1 MALPAL
7 VDAQKFGEYWMPAF
21 AGMTVEAW
29 ARSRGNGMSN
39 KELAGRVAVITGAG
53 RSIGR
58 AMALELA
65 EGGCAVVVNVRS
77 NRAEAEA
84 VVKDIESRGGR
95 GMVGVADVVDAKAV
109 HAMADAALKKF
120 GRIDY
125 LINNAALRGEK
136 TIEHMTFE
144 EWRHITGVVLDGAFH
159 CVKACIEAIKKSD
172 AGSIINVGGLTGAM
186 GAPDRVHVVTAK
198 AGVAGFTR
206 GLARELAEYK
216 ITVNTLVPAMLAKP
230 DTPNEIPAHP
240 IYRPILGRAAWPT
253 DFAPLA
259 RFLVGPGA
267 RYITGQ
273 TINVNGGTYFGV

>member
-1 MALPAL
+1 
-7 VDAQKFGEYWMPAF
+7 MPD
-21 AGMTVEAW
+21 
-29 ARSRGNGMSN
+29 N
-39 KELAGRVAVITGAG
+39 ELAGRVAVITGAG

-65 EGGCAVVVNVRS
+65 AGGAAVVVNVRS

-84 VVKDIESRGGR
+84 VVREIEADGGR
-95 GMVGVADVVDAKAV
+95 AMVAIADVVDAPAV
-109 HAMADAALKKF
+109 DAMAKAALQKF

-136 TIEHMTFE
+136 GIEHMSFE
-144 EWRHITGVVLDGAFH
+144 DWRKVIGVTLDGAFH
-159 CVKACIEAIKKSD
+159 CVKACLGAIKNSD
-172 AGSIINVGGLTGAM
+172 AGAIVNVGGLTGAM

-198 AGVAGFTR
+198 AGIAGFTR
-206 GLARELAEYK
+206 GLAMELAPHK

-230 DTPNEIPAHP
+230 DKPNEIPPHP
-240 IYRPILGRAAWPT
+240 IYRPLLGRAAWPT
-253 DFAPLA
+253 DIAPLA

-273 TINVNGGTYFGV
+273 MVNVNGGTYFG